1 MGEEKLVME
10 TERIGA
16 FIKARPSFD
25 DILDAAFGRLEE
37 KQADMF
43 LRKISG
49 LEKTLSELE
58 ESLAAMIKAHGGEE
72 HL

>member
-1 MGEEKLVME
+1 ME

-16 FIKARPSFD
+16 SIKARSSFD

-43 LRKISG
+43 LRRISG

-58 ESLAAMIKAHGGEE
+58 ESLVAMTEAHGGEK